1 MVAGLYLS
9 AQATRMHVQGP
20 RTRLAHHSQGNQ
32 CKRVRGRAESS
43 LPQRQASRVAKKSVK
58 RGRWYVAGGLIV
70 FVIVAAAVI
79 ARRSYG
85 HKEGL
90 ELTALQRRKA
100 ALESERVR
108 LDQQIR
114 DGSSMSVIVPKAQRL
129 GMRMPSESQIIV
141 LRRSGDDG
149 TP

>member
-1 MVAGLYLS
+1 
-9 AQATRMHVQGP
+9 
-20 RTRLAHHSQGNQ
+20 
-32 CKRVRGRAESS
+32 
-43 LPQRQASRVAKKSVK
+43 VAKKSVK

-85 HKEGL
+85 HQEGL

>member
-1 MVAGLYLS
+1 MGAGLYLS
-9 AQATRMHVQGP
+9 AQATRVHVQGP
-20 RTRLAHHSQGNQ
+20 RTRLTHHSQGNYSE
-32 CKRVRGRAESS
+32 RVGGRAESS
-43 LPQRQASRVAKKSVK
+43 LTQRQASRVAKKGVK

-141 LRRSGDDG
+141 LKRSGDDG